1 MLNKSVGRRYAEAF
15 FAIAQEQNKI
25 DEFEKELADVVDVIM
40 SHEDLKAF
48 MFHVLIPP
56 QEKKDILSRLF
67 ADRVSP
73 NALSF
78 LNLVID
84 KRRVDHLGVMFDEYR
99 AMADESKNI
108 IKAEVTSAKDVSE
121 QDIAGLE
128 KTLSEATG
136 KKVRV
141 TLTVDPS
148 LIGGVKVRIGDRVI
162 DASVV
167 KKLDMLKSSLK
178 RVKIS

>member
-15 FAIAQEQNKI
+15 FAIAQQNKI

-73 NALSF
+73 STLSF